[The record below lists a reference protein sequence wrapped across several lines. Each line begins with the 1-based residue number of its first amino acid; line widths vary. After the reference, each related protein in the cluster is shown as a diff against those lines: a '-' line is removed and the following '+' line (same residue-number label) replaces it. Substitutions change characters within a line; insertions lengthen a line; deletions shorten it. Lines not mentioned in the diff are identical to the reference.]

1 MTETIHENLDRM
13 KTEKLKVR
21 DLYDL
26 GKECDSLKIDADE
39 KKTDV
44 KRRTSFIKKTRSAL
58 ELAKRVSKLSESMGE
73 YSAVARWQVIINA
86 CHRILSF
93 QQEETTIN
101 TEGKTNINIFDSF
114 EYYFT
119 NMSL

>member
-73 YSAVARWQVIINA
+73 YSAIARWQVIINA
-86 CHRILSF
+86 CHRLLSF

-101 TEGKTNINIFDSF
+101 TEGKTEPTHLVLPIKA
-114 EYYFT
+114 T
-119 NMSL
+119 T